1 MDGLIIKY
9 KFASRNAMRSE
20 IETIK
25 SYSSIKGFI
34 SLLHIICTVPTLS
47 TKHEYD
53 DVFNNNYFL

>member
-47 TKHEYD
+47 TKH
-53 DVFNNNYFL
+53 